1 MVLRISLTTRS
12 AIASQALAVLTDNL
26 RDLDLGDATVL
37 DQQDWRTTAESLLRA
52 GMAWDPDTLNPS
64 EKTKAAQSL
73 SLLSCRVA
81 ACPGPL
87 GDWLRKEAKALA
99 GLSL

>member
-12 AIASQALAVLTDNL
+12 AIAAQALIILTDTLRNLDLDNAAVLDH
-26 RDLDLGDATVL
+26 
-37 DQQDWRTTAESLLRA
+37 QDWQTTAESLLRT

-64 EKTKAAQSL
+64 EKMKAAQSL

-81 ACPGPL
+81 ACRGPL
-87 GDWLRKEAKALA
+87 GDWVRTETRALA
-99 GLSL
+99 AL